1 MPTGGGKSLCYQLP
15 AMVRAGTG
23 VVVSPLISLMKDQV
37 DALLAAGVS
46 AAAYNSS
53 LEAGEARSVLRAL
66 HAGELDLLYVAPETL
81 MTEGFLER
89 LRGLGDP
96 GSAAAGVALFAID
109 EAHCVSQWGHD
120 FRPEYVQLGRLRGLF
135 PGVPI
140 MACTATAD
148 PETRDDVRLRLGLAD
163 AAVYV
168 TGFDRPNIRYTVVE
182 KREPLHQLLQFLA
195 AHEGESGIVYCLSRK
210 RTEEVAEKLR
220 AHGVEAAAYHAGL
233 PADERRR
240 VQDAFARDEV
250 SVVVATVAFGMGIDK
265 SDVRFVVHHDLPKT
279 VESYYQ
285 ETGRSGRDGLPAD
298 ALLLFGL
305 GDAAVVR
312 SLIEGG
318 GRRQNGDEE
327 VERDPERVRIE
338 IHKLNSMVGY
348 ADGLSCRREA
358 LLGYFGEPYP
368 APCGNCDICLE
379 PPETFDATEQA
390 RMALSCVF
398 RLWERDG
405 FGYGV
410 GYVID
415 VLRGSENEKILSRG
429 HDALSTYGIGAE
441 LSRDHWQSLIR
452 QLIHRG
458 YLAQDIA
465 RYSALRLTEAARP
478 LLRGDETLIMA
489 KPRVRVPSK
498 KQRLRADRA
507 GRAADLAGMPVDEAL
522 FDELRALRKRLADE
536 QNVPAYVVFSD
547 ATLAEMAARQPGTS
561 AQTARGQ
568 RRRPG
573 QARAVRRRVPG
584 RDRRARLRRLGPRR
598 LCLWPRSAAPAT
610 PARPA
615 REDGGRA
622 GVVALRDERPLPLRH
637 RPARPRVPARRRAA
651 RARRGAREAGPRR
664 RRLLRLARDG
674 VPRLPL
680 VAGRRPRPAAGHE
693 RDGRRRRRP
702 LQDRA
707 VRRLVAPPRGGRHAG
722 GRLHRRQRQ
731 DPGHALRR
739 GAHQGRDRRPVPRLL
754 RRPAAVG
761 GRARARRARQRAPR
775 EHARGHLD
783 RPERPEP
790 APARLPGGQG
800 PGGGAA
806 QGEPG
811 RRPAALRG
819 LAERG
824 RRRRQ
829 PARPAVRV
837 GHAAD
842 RGGADGGRRRARP
855 AARGGGEPSR
865 ARRRPSA
872 SCTGA
877 ATTPRSGPR

>member
-1 MPTGGGKSLCYQLP
+1 MTPASTPTGSAAAPRSARALLRDVFGFAEYREHQEEIVDHLVAGGDAFVLMPTGGGKSLCYQLP
-15 AMVRAGTG
+15 SLVRPGTG
-23 VVVSPLISLMKDQV
+23 IIVSPLISLMKDQV
-37 DALLAAGVS
+37 DALRAAGVS

-53 LEAGEARSVLRAL
+53 LEPGEARSVLRAL

-81 MTEGFLER
+81 MTPGFLER
-89 LRGLGDP
+89 LRGLADAP
-96 GSAAAGVALFAID
+96 GAGSGAPGVALFAID

-120 FRPEYVQLGRLRGLF
+120 FRPEYVQLGQLRGLF
-135 PGVPI
+135 PSVPI
-140 MACTATAD
+140 IACTATAD
-148 PETRDDVRLRLGLAD
+148 PETRDDVRVRLGLAD

-195 AHEGESGIVYCLSRK
+195 GHERESGIVYCLSRK
-210 RTEEVAEKLR
+210 HTEDVAEKLR
-220 AHGVEAAAYHAGL
+220 AHGVDAAAYHAGL

-250 SVVVATVAFGMGIDK
+250 QVVVATVAFGMGIDK

-285 ETGRSGRDGLPAD
+285 ETGRSGRDGLPAE

-318 GRRQNGDEE
+318 GRGGRDASGGEE
-327 VERDPERVRIE
+327 YERDPERVRIE
-338 IHKLNSMVGY
+338 IHKLNAMVGY

-390 RMALSCVF
+390 RMALSCVY

-458 YLAQDIA
+458 YLVQDIA
-465 RYSALRLTEAARP
+465 RYSALRLTEASRP

-489 KPRVRVPSK
+489 RPRIRVPSK

-507 GRAADLAGMPVDEAL
+507 GRAAELAGLPVDEAL

-547 ATLAEMAARQPGTS
+547 ATLAEMAARRPATS
-561 AQTARGQ
+561 AALLEVNGV
-568 RRRPG
+568 G
-573 QARAVRRRVPG
+573 QAKLERYGEAFLPG
-584 RDRRARLRRLGPRR
+584 HRRARLRRLG
-598 LCLWPRSAAPAT
+598 S
-610 PARPA
+610 
-615 REDGGRA
+615 GRA
-622 GVVALRDERPLPLRH
+622 GLAKRRGHLPRPSPGT
-637 RPARPRVPARRRAA
+637 AA
-651 RARRGAREAGPRR
+651 GGSRTGRRGARGS
-664 RRLLRLARDG
+664 LA
-674 VPRLPL
+674 
-680 VAGRRPRPAAGHE
+680 
-693 RDGRRRRRP
+693 
-702 LQDRA
+702 
-707 VRRLVAPPRGGRHAG
+707 
-722 GRLHRRQRQ
+722 
-731 DPGHALRR
+731 
-739 GAHQGRDRRPVPRLL
+739 
-754 RRPAAVG
+754 
-761 GRARARRARQRAPR
+761 
-775 EHARGHLD
+775 
-783 RPERPEP
+783 
-790 APARLPGGQG
+790 
-800 PGGGAA
+800 
-806 QGEPG
+806 
-811 RRPAALRG
+811 
-819 LAERG
+819 
-824 RRRRQ
+824 
-829 PARPAVRV
+829 
-837 GHAAD
+837 
-842 RGGADGGRRRARP
+842 
-855 AARGGGEPSR
+855 
-865 ARRRPSA
+865 
-872 SCTGA
+872 
-877 ATTPRSGPR
+877 

>member
-1 MPTGGGKSLCYQLP
+1 VTPTSPAGPAAAPRPARVLLREVFGFAEYRPHQEEIVDHLVAGGDAFVLMPTGGGKSLCYQLP
-15 AMVRAGTG
+15 AMVRSGTG
-23 VVVSPLISLMKDQV
+23 IVVSPLISLMKDQV

-53 LEAGEARSVLRAL
+53 LEAGATRSVLRAL

-96 GSAAAGVALFAID
+96 GSAATGVALFAID

-195 AHEGESGIVYCLSRK
+195 AHESESGIVYCLSRR

-415 VLRGSENEKILSRG
+415 ILRGSENEKILSRG

-478 LLRGDETLIMA
+478 LLRGDETLVMA

-498 KQRLRADRA
+498 KQRLRAERA
-507 GRAADLAGMPVDEAL
+507 GKAAELAGMPVDEAL
-522 FDELRALRKRLADE
+522 FDELRSLRKRLADE

-547 ATLAEMAARQPGTS
+547 ATLVEMAARCPATYAELLEVTGV
-561 AQTARGQ
+561 
-568 RRRPG
+568 G
-573 QARAVRRRVPG
+573 QAKLERYGDAFLAVI
-584 RDRRARLRRLGPRR
+584 
-598 LCLWPRSAAPAT
+598 
-610 PARPA
+610 
-615 REDGGRA
+615 
-622 GVVALRDERPLPLRH
+622 
-637 RPARPRVPARRRAA
+637 
-651 RARRGAREAGPRR
+651 
-664 RRLLRLARDG
+664 
-674 VPRLPL
+674 
-680 VAGRRPRPAAGHE
+680 
-693 RDGRRRRRP
+693 
-702 LQDRA
+702 
-707 VRRLVAPPRGGRHAG
+707 
-722 GRLHRRQRQ
+722 
-731 DPGHALRR
+731 
-739 GAHQGRDRRPVPRLL
+739 
-754 RRPAAVG
+754 
-761 GRARARRARQRAPR
+761 
-775 EHARGHLD
+775 
-783 RPERPEP
+783 
-790 APARLPGGQG
+790 
-800 PGGGAA
+800 
-806 QGEPG
+806 
-811 RRPAALRG
+811 
-819 LAERG
+819 AER
-824 RRRRQ
+824 
-829 PARPAVRV
+829 AS
-837 GHAAD
+837 
-842 RGGADGGRRRARP
+842 GG
-855 AARGGGEPSR
+855 
-865 ARRRPSA
+865 SA
-872 SCTGA
+872 PGA
-877 ATTPRSGPR
+877 LF